1 MDRREYVKLMLA
13 GSVGA
18 GLFLQSGCTPE
29 DRQQSEEI
37 LEAAGADRGYTA
49 NELERDRELQEK
61 TFFGPHERA
70 TVERL
75 SDWIIPEDDR
85 SPGAVEAGVPDF
97 IDFMM
102 LDMPDMQVPMRGGL
116 MWLDSRCLELFGER
130 FVECAR
136 EQQQEMLDRIA
147 WPDRVEPAW
156 EFGMRFF
163 NRMRDLV
170 ATGFFTSE
178 IGLKDLDYRGNRPNV
193 WDGVPDDV
201 LEKHGLTYDEKTL
214 NETVRPDE
222 RGVPAEWTD
231 RGELIRPDRES

>member
-29 DRQQSEEI
+29 DRRQSEEM
-37 LEAAGADRGYTA
+37 LEASGASNGYTEE
-49 NELERDRELQEK
+49 ELTRDRKLQEQ
-61 TFFGPHERA
+61 TFFNEHERA
-70 TVERL
+70 TIEVL
-75 SDWIIPEDDR
+75 SDWIIPEDER

-116 MWLDSRCLELFGER
+116 MWLDSRCRDHYGEP
-130 FVECAR
+130 FAGCSR

-147 WPDRVEPAW
+147 WPDRVEPGW

-163 NRMRDLV
+163 NRLRDLV

-178 IGLKDLDYRGNRPNV
+178 IGLTDLDYQGNQPNV
-193 WDGVPDDV
+193 WDGVPDEV
-201 LEKHGLTYDEKTL
+201 LEKHGLTYDKKTL
-214 NETVRPDE
+214 NETVRPEE

-231 RGELIRPDRES
+231 NGELIRPDREA

>member
-29 DRQQSEEI
+29 DRRQSEQI
-37 LEAAGADRGYTA
+37 LEATGAKRGYTA
-49 NELERDRELQEK
+49 EELERDQKLQEK
-61 TFFGPHERA
+61 TFFNPHERA
-70 TVERL
+70 TVEQL
-75 SDWIIPEDDR
+75 SDWIIPEDER
-85 SPGAVEAGVPDF
+85 SPGALEAGVPDF

-102 LDMPDMQVPMRGGL
+102 LDLPDMQVPMRGGL
-116 MWLDSRCLELFGER
+116 MWLDSRSRDLFGES
-130 FVECAR
+130 FVDCDR
-136 EQQQEMLDRIA
+136 DQQQQMLDRIA
-147 WPDRVEPAW
+147 WPDRVEPEW

-178 IGLKDLDYRGNRPNV
+178 IGLQDLDYRGNQPNV
-193 WDGVPDDV
+193 WDGVPDEV
-201 LEKHGLTYDEKTL
+201 LEKHGLAYDEKTL

-222 RGVPAEWTD
+222 RGLRAEWTD
-231 RGELIRPDRES
+231 NGELIRPDRDA